1 MKGPIRMFLGSI
13 ALLATAHNACAIEA
27 ILSCDSFKLHPNGS
41 LSVVKLVM
49 VSTPYGKVILQ
60 PGTNFSTKEKLMGQ
74 DLFALY
80 RRACSK
86 Q

>member
-27 ILSCDSFKLHPNGS
+27 ISCDSFKLRPNGS

-49 VSTPYGKVILQ
+49 VSTPYSKVILQ

>member
-1 MKGPIRMFLGSI
+1 
-13 ALLATAHNACAIEA
+13 
-27 ILSCDSFKLHPNGS
+27 
-41 LSVVKLVM
+41 M